1 MVLIGKDD
9 ASRIR
14 LLEKRRSEEKKA
26 FLESIEK
33 IKEDKPLFQPI
44 TERFARKS
52 RNEDDQL
59 KKETIGLETLD
70 SFRRK
75 KQDIALEGPPISKE
89 ERVSKKRK
97 SNVVHNKLSFSS
109 FDDEEDEVEGLYF

>member
-1 MVLIGKDD
+1 MD
-9 ASRIR
+9 
-14 LLEKRRSEEKKA
+14 
-26 FLESIEK
+26 SIEK
-33 IKEDKPLFQPI
+33 IKDDKPLFQPI

-75 KQDIALEGPPISKE
+75 KQDIALEGPPLSKDGNNT
-89 ERVSKKRK
+89 KKRK
-97 SNVVHNKLSFSS
+97 PNLVNNKLSFLAI
-109 FDDEEDEVEGLYF
+109 DDEDEEEGSTSFFDGTKRILINDRLYSIS